1 MEKTLQGTFRLH
13 NGVQMPYFGL
23 GVYKVPDGEEVV
35 QAVKTALDAG
45 YRLIDTAQFYQ
56 NEEGVGQAI
65 KESGVPREEIFVTT
79 KVWNTSQGYDSTLK
93 TFEKSLEKLRL
104 EYIDL
109 YLIHWPVS
117 DKYLDT
123 WRALERLYEEGSVR
137 AIGVS
142 NFHIHHLKNLMNYF
156 EQKPVVN
163 QVELHP
169 YLTQE
174 PLRRFCLENDIKV
187 ESWSPLARGQMIG
200 DPVIGQISKKYG
212 KTPAQIVLRWHVQND
227 LIVIPKSKSPSR
239 IRENADIFDFTLTKE
254 DMEKINTLNKDYRT
268 GSNPDD
274 F

>member
-1 MEKTLQGTFRLH
+1 MK
-13 NGVQMPYFGL
+13 
-23 GVYKVPDGEEVV
+23 
-35 QAVKTALDAG
+35 A
-45 YRLIDTAQFYQ
+45 
-56 NEEGVGQAI
+56 
-65 KESGVPREEIFVTT
+65 
-79 KVWNTSQGYDSTLK
+79 
-93 TFEKSLEKLRL
+93 FERSLEKLRL
-104 EYIDL
+104 DYIDL

-117 DKYLDT
+117 DKYLHT

-142 NFHIHHLKNLMNYF
+142 NFHIHHLKNLMNHF